1 MVTSISCETFIT
13 VVRIS
18 VIGLSQQEHNT
29 FPEGFR
35 VADSMELGLH

>member
-1 MVTSISCETFIT
+1 MVTSISGEIFIT
-13 VVRIS
+13 VARTV